1 MTPQTGI
8 DIAPN
13 PHENPSSRFGGR
25 PLPRG
30 LREDAENMTWET
42 FSAIY
47 SPSSGPLRLG
57 SFECIDGDRPATRLG
72 PQARMFKAT
81 VAIGDQ
87 IETVNVPAHGPVAA
101 LTAMLF
107 DRGIPV
113 EMVRFHQLTS
123 GDHTATFIQGSD
135 GEHAEWAM
143 GWSEDKTESVLRAII
158 ACVNRLMSV
167 AWYTEIDPETKQ
179 VAWRRR

>member
-1 MTPQTGI
+1 MTPPSGTAATH
-8 DIAPN
+8 DS
-13 PHENPSSRFGGR
+13 PSSRLGGA

-30 LREDAENMTWET
+30 LREDAENMAWDT
-42 FSAIY
+42 FTAIY

-57 SFECIDGDRPATRLG
+57 SFECIDGDRPAGRLG

-107 DRGIPV
+107 DQGIRV
-113 EMVRFHQLTS
+113 EMVRFHQLRS

-135 GEHAEWAM
+135 GEHVEWAM
-143 GWSEDKTESVLRAII
+143 GWSEDTTESVLRAII
-158 ACVNRLMSV
+158 ACVNRLMTLS
-167 AWYTEIDPETKQ
+167 WYTEIDVTTKKFT
-179 VAWRRR
+179 WRRR

>member
-1 MTPQTGI
+1 MTPQSSTNFAAI
-8 DIAPN
+8 PPDSPA
-13 PHENPSSRFGGR
+13 SRFGGV

-30 LREDAENMTWET
+30 LREDAENMSWDT
-42 FSAIY
+42 FTAIY

-57 SFECIDGDRPATRLG
+57 SFECIDADRPATRLG
-72 PQARMFKAT
+72 PQARTFKAT
-81 VAIGDQ
+81 VAIGDH

-107 DRGIPV
+107 DRRIPV
-113 EMVRFHQLTS
+113 EMVRFHQLQS

-135 GEHAEWAM
+135 GEHVEWAM

-167 AWYTEIDPETKQ
+167 AWYTEIDAQTKKFT
-179 VAWRRR
+179 WRRR